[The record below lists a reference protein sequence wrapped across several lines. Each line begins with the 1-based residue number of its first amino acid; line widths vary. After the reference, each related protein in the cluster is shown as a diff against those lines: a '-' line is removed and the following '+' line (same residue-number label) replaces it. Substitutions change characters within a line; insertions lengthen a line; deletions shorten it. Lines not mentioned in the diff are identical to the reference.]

1 MTGYDISA
9 RADADIDEIWT
20 YIAQR
25 DFRAADHLSDR
36 LVAKFEMLSRQPLIG
51 ESVGHL
57 SPGLRCVPVGNY
69 VIYYEIASNRVSITR
84 VLHGSRDVSQFWGN
98 QE

>member
-1 MTGYDISA
+1 MTGYDISL
-9 RADADIDEIWT
+9 RAEADIDEIWT

-25 DFRAADHLSDR
+25 DFHAADRLSDR
-36 LVAKFEMLSRQPLIG
+36 FVAKFEMLSRQPLIG
-51 ESVGHL
+51 ELVGHL

-69 VIYYEIASNRVSITR
+69 VVYYEIVRDRVSISR
-84 VLHGSRDVSQFWGN
+84 VLHGSRDITRFWGN